1 MTYINICY
9 LNLTSSLID
18 FMLCR
23 RQYQRRNSKSNV
35 RICWCVLISCTTLVP
50 VYRLLWWTSLLYNQH
65 NDYGFISAI
74 RYVVNTDWLTF
85 CRQRNC
91 MLFLPSPPNIQNHPV
106 SSRLVTKIPTTQ
118 ETFVLTNIQVYD
130 LKSRKFENK
139 IGYLCMIFH
148 SSLSKKFL
156 HIFG

>member
-35 RICWCVLISCTTLVP
+35 RICWSVLISCTPSVP
-50 VYRLLWWTSLLYNQH
+50 VYRLLWWTSLWHNQH
-65 NDYGFISAI
+65 NDYGFTAAI
-74 RYVVNTDWLTF
+74 RKVVNTDWWMF
-85 CRQRNC
+85 CRKSKC
-91 MLFLPSPPNIQNHPV
+91 SIYWHSPPTIQNHPA
-106 SSRLVTKIPTTQ
+106 SSGLVTKIPTTQ
-118 ETFVLTNIQVYD
+118 ETFVLTNIQGYD

-139 IGYLCMIFH
+139 IDYLCMIFH